1 MPKMFIARHGQTESN
16 RDGFIMGRSNSP
28 LTAEGIAATE
38 ALAQTLDG
46 EPIEAIFSS
55 PLKRAAESARI
66 YSKRLGSPV
75 LVREALAELSCGLWE
90 GKPRV
95 SVVGHT
101 WQLRA
106 TWSER
111 PPGGESYQDA
121 EPRVTGFIKEI
132 RAEDRG
138 DAIMMVGHA
147 GVNRVLL
154 KLLLNLDPNVAMRI
168 RCPHDAVYVI
178 DEQGA
183 LVRRSA
189 AGDEFR
195 GLLFEKE

>member
-1 MPKMFIARHGQTESN
+1 
-16 RDGFIMGRSNSP
+16 MGRSNSA

-38 ALAQTLDG
+38 ALAQALDG

-55 PLKRAAESARI
+55 PLGRAAESARI
-66 YSKRLGSPV
+66 YSKRLGSPIF
-75 LVREALAELSCGLWE
+75 LREAVAELSCGLWE
-90 GKPRV
+90 GKSRV

-106 TWSER
+106 TWPER

-121 EPRVTGFIKEI
+121 ERRVNAFIQEI
-132 RAEDRG
+132 RAQDRG

-154 KLLLNLDPNVAMRI
+154 KLLLNLDPDVAMRI
-168 RCPHDAVYVI
+168 RCPHDAVYII
-178 DEQGA
+178 DEEGA
-183 LVRRSA
+183 LFRRSA
-189 AGDEFR
+189 TGDEFR